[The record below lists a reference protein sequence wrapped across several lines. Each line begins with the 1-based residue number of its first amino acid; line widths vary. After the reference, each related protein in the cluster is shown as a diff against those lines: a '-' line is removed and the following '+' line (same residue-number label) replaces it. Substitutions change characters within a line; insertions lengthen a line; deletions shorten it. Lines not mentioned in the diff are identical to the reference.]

1 MEQNTTIMTN
11 TKPILTVTSPEFNY
25 KGYIP
30 SKYTCDGENI
40 NPPISIKDIPAG
52 TKSLALIC
60 EDPDASEVFDYWLVW
75 DIPPTEII
83 KENSV
88 PGTLGRNSFGRNEYG
103 GPCPPVGVH
112 RYFFK
117 IHALDT
123 KLNLAEGSNKLKLQ
137 EAMTG
142 HILSSG
148 ELIGL
153 YRKMDKGEATD

>member
-1 MEQNTTIMTN
+1 MTT
-11 TKPILTVTSPEFNY
+11 TKQILTVTSPEFTY

-30 SKYTCDGENI
+30 SKYTCDGENV
-40 NPPISIKDIPAG
+40 NPPLSIKDIPDG
-52 TKSLALIC
+52 TKSLALIF
-60 EDPDASEVFDYWLVW
+60 EDPDAGEIFDHWIVW
-75 DIPPTEII
+75 DIVPSEII

-103 GPCPPVGVH
+103 GPCPPIGVH

-123 KLNLAEGSNKLKLQ
+123 KLDLEEGSTKQELQ
-137 EAMTG
+137 DAMAG
-142 HILSSG
+142 HILSYG

-153 YRKMDKGEATD
+153 YRKIDKGESMD